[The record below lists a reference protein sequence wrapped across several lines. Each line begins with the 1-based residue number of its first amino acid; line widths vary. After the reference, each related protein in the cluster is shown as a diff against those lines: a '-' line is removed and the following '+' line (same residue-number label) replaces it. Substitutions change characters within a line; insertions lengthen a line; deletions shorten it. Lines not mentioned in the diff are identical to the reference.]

1 LPASLFEKE
10 IAMGPNYW
18 WGHGF
23 GFMWVVP
30 LLFLAVCVFFM
41 RGMFGRSS
49 GGGSGRTQPDSA
61 GEILDRRFANGEI
74 SKDEYEDMKKAL
86 GNGRH

>member
-1 LPASLFEKE
+1 LAARFIEKE

-30 LLFLAVCVFFM
+30 LLFLAVFLFCM
-41 RGMFGRSS
+41 RGMFGRGF
-49 GGGSGRTQPDSA
+49 GGGNSRTQSDNA
-61 GEILDRRFANGEI
+61 HEILNKRFAMGEI
-74 SKDEYEDMKKAL
+74 SKDEYEDMKKIL
-86 GNGRH
+86 GNGS